1 VSQTGLETQDM
12 ENNITKV
19 RVNGGH
25 FKKKQHFL
33 CKFKVTKLD
42 LSTTP
47 DLMPG
52 PGFQQSK
59 QNKG

>member
-1 VSQTGLETQDM
+1 M

-59 QNKG
+59 QNKS